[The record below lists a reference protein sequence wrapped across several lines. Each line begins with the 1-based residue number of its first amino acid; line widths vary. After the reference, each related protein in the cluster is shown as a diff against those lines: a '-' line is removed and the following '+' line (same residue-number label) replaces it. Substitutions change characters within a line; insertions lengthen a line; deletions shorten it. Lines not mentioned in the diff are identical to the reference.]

1 MGLGRGSLN
10 NKNGKIMNL
19 ITPMREFLTAVPSS
33 DTTVAAATVAAL
45 TSGAASL
52 VTQSWTMQLFGIQPT
67 VMFACFCG
75 AAVAL
80 RFLPKMNRAGMFS
93 ALAIGTLSGAFGT
106 PWLASWLGTQHFN
119 TIGFLIGLGA
129 HLIFSIIF
137 DNAPAWLNKLVSFK
151 TGGDK

>member
-1 MGLGRGSLN
+1 
-10 NKNGKIMNL
+10 MNL
-19 ITPMREFLTAVPSS
+19 TPFREFLQFVPATDSTA
-33 DTTVAAATVAAL
+33 TAATKAAIASGVASM
-45 TSGAASL
+45 T
-52 VTQSWTMQLFGIQPT
+52 TQSWAIDLFGIQPT

-106 PWLASWLGTQHFN
+106 PAMAAWLDSQHL
-119 TIGFLIGLGA
+119 TGIGFVIGLCA
-129 HLIFSIIF
+129 HGLFAIVFE
-137 DNAPAWLNKLVSFK
+137 NAATWLNKLVSFK